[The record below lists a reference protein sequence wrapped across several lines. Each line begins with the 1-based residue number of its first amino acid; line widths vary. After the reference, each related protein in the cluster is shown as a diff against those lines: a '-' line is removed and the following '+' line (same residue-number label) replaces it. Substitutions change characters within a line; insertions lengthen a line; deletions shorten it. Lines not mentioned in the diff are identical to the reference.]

1 MEHST
6 EKKLAN
12 LLKLQQIDSKI
23 FEIKKVRGAL
33 PEEVQDLEDE
43 IIGYNTR
50 LDNFKNDI
58 DNKNND
64 IENLKN
70 KVSEA
75 KKLIKK
81 YKDQQ
86 MNVRNNREYDA
97 ISKEIELQD
106 LDSKLFVKK
115 SGENEV
121 KIEDIKEDVK
131 STKKVIKERTQVLKS
146 KKADLDI
153 LSDESK
159 EEEKKLDSLK
169 TKASKKIE
177 ASLLLSYEKLI
188 NKQRN
193 GLAVVKVSR
202 SACGGCFNIVPP
214 QRQAEIKEKKKIILC
229 EYCGRI
235 LADVI
240 AEEIIEKPKKRT
252 KRKTA
257 TKAKKTTVKAKKTTV
272 KAKKTATKA
281 KKTTVKAKK

>member
-1 MEHST
+1 MENSIV
-6 EKKLAN
+6 KKLEN
-12 LLKLQQIDSKI
+12 LLKLQEIDSKI

-33 PEEVQDLEDE
+33 PEEVEDLEDE
-43 IIGYNTR
+43 LIGYNTR
-50 LDNFKNDI
+50 LDKFKEEIENN
-58 DNKNND
+58 NKD
-64 IENLKN
+64 IEDLKL

-97 ISKEIELQD
+97 ISKEIELQE

-115 SGENEV
+115 SGENEL
-121 KIEDIKEDVK
+121 KIEQIKEDVK
-131 STKKVIKERTQVLKS
+131 ETKKVIKEKTQTLKA
-146 KKADLDI
+146 KKSDLDV

-159 EEEKKLDSLK
+159 GEEKKLETLK
-169 TKASKKIE
+169 NKASKKIE
-177 ASLLLSYEKLI
+177 SSLLLSYEKLVER
-188 NKQRN
+188 QRN

-214 QRQAEIKEKKKIILC
+214 QRQAEIKEKRKIILC

-240 AEEIIEKPKKRT
+240 AEVIKEKPKKRT
-252 KRKTA
+252 KRKT
-257 TKAKKTTVKAKKTTV
+257 TKKKA
-272 KAKKTATKA
+272 
-281 KKTTVKAKK
+281 

>member
-1 MEHST
+1 MG
-6 EKKLAN
+6 
-12 LLKLQQIDSKI
+12 

-97 ISKEIELQD
+97 ISKEIELQE

-131 STKKVIKERTQVLKS
+131 STKKVIKERTQ
-146 KKADLDI
+146 I
-153 LSDESK
+153 L
-159 EEEKKLDSLK
+159 
-169 TKASKKIE
+169 
-177 ASLLLSYEKLI
+177 
-188 NKQRN
+188 
-193 GLAVVKVSR
+193 
-202 SACGGCFNIVPP
+202 
-214 QRQAEIKEKKKIILC
+214 
-229 EYCGRI
+229 
-235 LADVI
+235 
-240 AEEIIEKPKKRT
+240 
-252 KRKTA
+252 
-257 TKAKKTTVKAKKTTV
+257 
-272 KAKKTATKA
+272 
-281 KKTTVKAKK
+281 

>member
-1 MEHST
+1 MENSIQ
-6 EKKLAN
+6 KKLDN

-23 FEIKKVRGAL
+23 FDIKKVRGAL
-33 PEEVQDLEDE
+33 PDEVQDLEDE
-43 IIGYNTR
+43 LVGINTR
-50 LDNFKNDI
+50 LDNYNADI

-64 IENLKN
+64 IEELKN
-70 KVSEA
+70 KVKEA

-97 ISKEIELQD
+97 ISKEIELQE
-106 LDSKLFVKK
+106 LDTKLFAKK

-121 KIEDIKEDVK
+121 KIEEIKEEIK
-131 STKKVIKERTQVLKS
+131 ATKKVVKEKNEVLKG

-153 LSDESK
+153 LFQESQD
-159 EEEKKLDSLK
+159 EEKKLATQK

-177 ASLLLSYEKLI
+177 PNLLLSYEKLVER
-188 NKQRN
+188 QRN

-202 SACGGCFNIVPP
+202 GACGGCFNVVPA

-240 AEEIIEKPKKRT
+240 AEVVEEKPKKRT
-252 KRKTA
+252 TRKTTA
-257 TKAKKTTVKAKKTTV
+257 TKKKATAKK
-272 KAKKTATKA
+272 
-281 KKTTVKAKK
+281 